1 MLTPSVV
8 KMDDKK
14 QAELAGDGKP
24 RPQIQTV
31 CAELGRLAPSV
42 VQMEDNIQAELAG
55 DGTPLPRPQNQICD
69 IMSLNERVCH
79 EWKNLPLLVIMNIF
93 SYLTD
98 NEMRIFSQVCQ
109 SWYTKFL
116 LIYWCTNLTL
126 QLKLI
131 DNRSLDRVTGLI
143 SRKIRQLEISYVSD
157 PQVYLASWSASKAL
171 LIILQKVICSKATD
185 IEHMCIFKIGHLL
198 TNFLNEKNW
207 DLAIALCNVIKTQN
221 NLLTLKL
228 ETIHMDNAQ
237 GILVL
242 KTIKS
247 CLKIK
252 ELSFIE
258 IFKQSMVDEEVIQEI
273 KECIQNLPELKGE

>member
-14 QAELAGDGKP
+14 QAELAGDGQP

-131 DNRSLDRVTGLI
+131 DNCSLDRVTGLI
-143 SRKIRQLEISYVSD
+143 SRKIRQLEISYV
-157 PQVYLASWSASKAL
+157 
-171 LIILQKVICSKATD
+171 
-185 IEHMCIFKIGHLL
+185 
-198 TNFLNEKNW
+198 
-207 DLAIALCNVIKTQN
+207 
-221 NLLTLKL
+221 
-228 ETIHMDNAQ
+228 
-237 GILVL
+237 
-242 KTIKS
+242 
-247 CLKIK
+247 
-252 ELSFIE
+252 
-258 IFKQSMVDEEVIQEI
+258 
-273 KECIQNLPELKGE
+273 